1 MDGRIIGWI
10 NWGKRNVFF
19 KKKKLQREFIREE
32 SNKRKKKVIPA
43 IRDAEDFSRDPQEM
57 NAERWREV

>member
-1 MDGRIIGWI
+1 M
-10 NWGKRNVFF
+10 KYVFL
-19 KKKKLQREFIREE
+19 KNKTLQREFIREE